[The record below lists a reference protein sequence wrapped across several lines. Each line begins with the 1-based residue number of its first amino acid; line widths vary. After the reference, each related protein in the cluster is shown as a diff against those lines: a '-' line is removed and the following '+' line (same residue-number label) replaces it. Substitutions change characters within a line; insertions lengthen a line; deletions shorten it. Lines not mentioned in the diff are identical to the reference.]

1 MSDIQDRLVPI
12 DLETEVKKSF
22 IAYSMTV
29 IVSRAL
35 PDVRD
40 GMKPVHRR
48 ILYAMNE
55 LGMTPDKPTRKCARI
70 VGDVLGKYHPH
81 GDSSVYGALVRLAQD
96 FNIRYPLVDGQGN
109 FGSVDGDGAAAMRY
123 TEARMS
129 RLSQFMLSDI
139 NKDTVDFYPNFD
151 GTLQQPSVLPS
162 RFPNL
167 LVNGS
172 SGIAVGMATNIPP
185 HNLGE
190 AIDAVIALMDN
201 PDITLE
207 ELMEH
212 MPGPDFPTGGIILG
226 TSGIK
231 EAYYTGRGRIFVRAK
246 AEIETLP
253 NDRERIIVTEIPY
266 MVNKSKLII
275 RMAELVH
282 DKRIEGISDIRDESD
297 REGMRIVIDLKRDAQ
312 PQVVLNHLYKH
323 TQMQDTFGVIMLALV
338 NNQPRVLNLKEM
350 LSYYIDHQIEVVTR
364 RTQFD
369 LDKAKARAHIVEG
382 LLKALSIIDEVVQTI
397 RSSGDTA
404 TAKMNL
410 MDRFD
415 FSERQAQAILD
426 MRLARLTNLEMDK
439 LQEEFDQIQK
449 DITRYELILSDRDE
463 LNGVIKEEIL
473 TIRNRYSDKRRTEIS
488 PVEREID
495 IEALIPVDEM
505 VVTMTHFG
513 YVKRLSESTYRAQNR
528 GGRGV
533 SALTTRAEDYV
544 EQMYVVNSHS
554 DMLFFTDHG
563 RAFGMK
569 CYEIPEAGR
578 QARGTAIV
586 NLLQLQGGEK
596 VNMML
601 PVPDRHGDDYL
612 VMATRN
618 GIIKKTALSEFINM
632 RKTGL
637 IAINLIE
644 DDSLIGVALTDGKSD
659 IMLATSEGKAIRFH
673 ENDVRPTGRATQGV
687 RSMRLTE
694 GDYIVSMG
702 VVEEDKQVLTVSEDG
717 YGKRTLPE
725 EFNAQRRGGQGV
737 IAMHLSEKTGKLA
750 AMLFV
755 DEEDEVMMITDEGIM
770 IRTPVSDIRICGR
783 ATQGVR
789 MMRVDE
795 GGRIVDVDTIAKED
809 DDELEHDEHH
819 QETSHLSD
827 EEYQSFDDMD
837 EEASED
843 LEEDLE

>member
-1 MSDIQDRLVPI
+1 MSEIKDRLLPI

-22 IAYSMTV
+22 IAYSMAV
-29 IVSRAL
+29 IVNRAL

-81 GDSSVYGALVRLAQD
+81 GESSVYGSLVRLAQD
-96 FNIRYPLVDGQGN
+96 FNTRYPLVEGQGN

-129 RLSQFMLSDI
+129 KLSQYLLSDI

-151 GTLQQPSVLPS
+151 ATLQQPSVLPS

-190 AIDAVIALMDN
+190 TIDAVVALMDD
-201 PDITLE
+201 PDITLD

-212 MPGPDFPTGGIILG
+212 IPGPDFPTGGVILG
-226 TSGIK
+226 TSGIR
-231 EAYYTGRGRIFVRAK
+231 EAYYTGRGRVYVRAK
-246 AEIETLP
+246 AEIETLA
-253 NDRERIIVTEIPY
+253 NGRDRIIVSEIPY
-266 MVNKSKLII
+266 LVNKSKLII
-275 RMAELVH
+275 RIAELVH

-312 PQVVLNHLYKH
+312 AQVVLNHLYKY

-350 LSYYIDHQIEVVTR
+350 LGYYIDHQIDVVTR
-364 RTQFD
+364 RTRFD
-369 LDKAKARAHIVEG
+369 LEKARARAHIVEG
-382 LLKALSIIDEVVQTI
+382 LLKALSIIDEIVQTI

-404 TAKMNL
+404 SAKINL
-410 MDRFD
+410 ITKFD
-415 FSERQAQAILD
+415 FSDRQAQAILD

-439 LQEEFDQIQK
+439 LQDEYDQLQK
-449 DITRYELILSDRDE
+449 DIARFELLLSDRNE
-463 LNGVIKEEIL
+463 LNGVIKQEML
-473 TIRNRYSDKRRTEIS
+473 DIRNRHADSRRTLIS
-488 PVEREID
+488 PVEGEID

-533 SALTTRAEDYV
+533 AALTTREEDYV

-554 DMLFFTDHG
+554 DMLFFTDQG
-563 RAFGMK
+563 RAYGMK

-586 NLLQLQGGEK
+586 NLLQLQAGEK
-596 VNMML
+596 VTMML
-601 PVPDRHGDDYL
+601 PVPDRNGDDYL
-612 VMATRN
+612 VMATQN
-618 GIIKKTALSEFINM
+618 GIIKKTPLSDFINM

-637 IAINLIE
+637 IAIKLIE
-644 DDSLIGVALTDGKSD
+644 EDSLIGVALTDGNAD
-659 IMLATSEGKAIRFH
+659 ILLATAQGKAIRFH
-673 ENDVRPTGRATQGV
+673 ENDVRSTGRASQGV
-687 RSMRLTE
+687 RSIRLTD
-694 GDYIVSMG
+694 GDYVVSMG
-702 VVEEDKQVLTVSEDG
+702 VVEEDKYVLTVSEDG

-737 IAMHLSEKTGKLA
+737 IAMRLSKKTGKLA

-755 DEEDEVMMITDEGIM
+755 DEDDEVMMITDEGIM
-770 IRTPVSDIRICGR
+770 IRTPVSDIRVCGR

-789 MMRVDE
+789 MMRVAD
-795 GGRIVDVDTIAKED
+795 GARIVDVDAIAKED
-809 DDELEHDEHH
+809 IEGDGEHLQAPDES
-819 QETSHLSD
+819 QGP
-827 EEYQSFDDMD
+827 FDDID
-837 EEASED
+837 EQAPID
-843 LEEDLE
+843 NEEDFK

>member
-1 MSDIQDRLVPI
+1 
-12 DLETEVKKSF
+12 
-22 IAYSMTV
+22 
-29 IVSRAL
+29 
-35 PDVRD
+35 
-40 GMKPVHRR
+40 
-48 ILYAMNE
+48 
-55 LGMTPDKPTRKCARI
+55 
-70 VGDVLGKYHPH
+70 
-81 GDSSVYGALVRLAQD
+81 
-96 FNIRYPLVDGQGN
+96 
-109 FGSVDGDGAAAMRY
+109 
-123 TEARMS
+123 
-129 RLSQFMLSDI
+129 
-139 NKDTVDFYPNFD
+139 
-151 GTLQQPSVLPS
+151 
-162 RFPNL
+162 
-167 LVNGS
+167 
-172 SGIAVGMATNIPP
+172 
-185 HNLGE
+185 
-190 AIDAVIALMDN
+190 
-201 PDITLE
+201 
-207 ELMEH
+207 
-212 MPGPDFPTGGIILG
+212 
-226 TSGIK
+226 
-231 EAYYTGRGRIFVRAK
+231 
-246 AEIETLP
+246 
-253 NDRERIIVTEIPY
+253 
-266 MVNKSKLII
+266 
-275 RMAELVH
+275 
-282 DKRIEGISDIRDESD
+282 
-297 REGMRIVIDLKRDAQ
+297 
-312 PQVVLNHLYKH
+312 
-323 TQMQDTFGVIMLALV
+323 
-338 NNQPRVLNLKEM
+338 
-350 LSYYIDHQIEVVTR
+350 
-364 RTQFD
+364 
-369 LDKAKARAHIVEG
+369 
-382 LLKALSIIDEVVQTI
+382 
-397 RSSGDTA
+397 
-404 TAKMNL
+404 
-410 MDRFD
+410 
-415 FSERQAQAILD
+415 
-426 MRLARLTNLEMDK
+426 MDK
-439 LQEEFDQIQK
+439 LQEEFNQIQK
-449 DITRYELILSDRDE
+449 DIARYELILSDRDE

-488 PVEREID
+488 PVEGEID

-659 IMLATSEGKAIRFH
+659 IMLATSEGKVIRFH
-673 ENDVRPTGRATQGV
+673 EKDVRSTGRATQGV

-737 IAMHLSEKTGKLA
+737 IAMRLSEKTGKLA

-819 QETSHLSD
+819 RESSHLSD